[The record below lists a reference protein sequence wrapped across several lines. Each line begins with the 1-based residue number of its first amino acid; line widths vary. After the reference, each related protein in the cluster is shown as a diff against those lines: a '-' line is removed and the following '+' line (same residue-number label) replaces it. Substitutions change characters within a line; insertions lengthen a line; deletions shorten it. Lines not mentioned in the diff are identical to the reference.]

1 MSYVLTLFQG
11 RLIQDSAL
19 SVSGIDAAST
29 SDQPFTFVDK
39 RPVLSGRGIKGAA
52 VAMARRCFADLPPS
66 ITGEPPGTGTHSD
79 DREREPNVRSAWE
92 FDHARPLDFKTTAL
106 RAGVGISQST
116 GARAEGVL
124 YDREVMPAGT
134 TWALTMRVDWRLAAR
149 ASDDPAEVEGI
160 LGYVLTEQWAK
171 ERCWLGG
178 GVARGLGWCHLDLDS
193 LEVYRLD
200 AAAHQRWIQSG
211 GRQLPHKE
219 TSAPARKP
227 TRSWCFRYRDISLR
241 FGEHR
246 PDPAGPAWGIDMLA
260 IGPHSQNSS
269 TQPLGSGRWAA
280 PRLPSSQAET
290 AALSTQPSPAV
301 DLVTN
306 RSLAME
312 GDTPLLPGSSL
323 RGPLRHAS
331 ARRRRRR
338 GELIADPNA
347 KAPKRNQPVDAVA
360 ALFGT
365 IEQSSR
371 ILVRD
376 GHAAPDWVAAR
387 LQLHAEDEFSAGSY
401 DSAKRTEVR
410 LLQATFSTRV
420 LVEGE
425 SEEAIAPAL
434 RELDELFILGAFG
447 HLPIGGKKTQ
457 GAGWGRWVAEG
468 DWRCADVHASME
480 AAAPRRDNP
489 RQGEREKLDPTP
501 KLPSSEVALRRAP
514 QTSLIRV
521 VPQQLHEQIGTSS
534 SLTLAE
540 AAILA
545 RKELGTLE
553 CWWCEPR
560 IVLGINAPATFGWD
574 WPTHSSTLV
583 EEVVFFNE
591 RQSWRAALTARGW
604 RAVFLD
610 LADRSVDGAI
620 PVLRREVPAR
630 LHQQRSRFDAD
641 LSSAGSITLVE
652 WSQNGQVVGYTAKH
666 RGESHVGR

>member
-1 MSYVLTLFQG
+1 MSYVLTIFRAQ
-11 RLIQDSAL
+11 LIQDSAL

-29 SDQPFTFVDK
+29 SDQPFTFVDNC
-39 RPVLSGRGIKGAA
+39 PVLSGRGIKGAA
-52 VAMARRCFADLPPS
+52 VAMARRCFAELPPS
-66 ITGEPPGTGTHSD
+66 ITGEPPGAAPTED
-79 DREREPNVRSAWE
+79 NREREPNVRSAWE
-92 FDHARPLDFKTTAL
+92 FDHARPTAFTSTGL

-134 TWALTMRVDWRLAAR
+134 SWDLTMRVDWRLAAR
-149 ASDDPAEVEGI
+149 ASDDPAEVEEI

-178 GVARGLGWCHLDLDS
+178 GVARGLGWCHLDLAS

-200 AAAHQRWIQSG
+200 DAAHQRWIQSG
-211 GRQLPHKE
+211 RPQLPPKE
-219 TSAPARKP
+219 TTAPARKP

-280 PRLPSSQAET
+280 PRLPSSQAEI
-290 AALSTQPSPAV
+290 AALSASQPSPAV
-301 DLVTN
+301 ELVTN

-331 ARRRRRR
+331 ARRRRKR
-338 GELIADPNA
+338 GEQIADPNA
-347 KAPKRNQPVDAVA
+347 EAPTRDQPVDAVA

-365 IEQSSR
+365 INQSSR

-376 GHAAPDWVAAR
+376 GHAAPGWVAAR

-401 DSAKRTEVR
+401 DSAKRTEAR
-410 LLQATFSTRV
+410 LLQATFSTRI

-447 HLPIGGKKTQ
+447 HLPVGGKKTQ
-457 GAGWGRWVAEG
+457 GAGWGRWVTEG
-468 DWRCADVHASME
+468 DWRCADVQASTE
-480 AAAPRRDNP
+480 ASAPRRDNP
-489 RQGEREKLDPTP
+489 RQDERKNLDTTL
-501 KLPSSEVALRRAP
+501 KLPSSEVALRGAP
-514 QTSLIRV
+514 QTSFIRV
-521 VPQQLHEQIGTSS
+521 VQQQLHDQLGAA

-540 AAILA
+540 AATLA
-545 RKELGTLE
+545 RKELGALA

-560 IVLGINAPATFGWD
+560 IVLGTNAPATFGWD

-604 RAVFLD
+604 RAVLLD
-610 LADRSVDGAI
+610 LADRSGDGAI

-641 LSSAGSITLVE
+641 LSTAGSITLVE
-652 WSQNGQVVGYTAKH
+652 WSQNGQVVGYTAKR
-666 RGESHVGR
+666 RGESNVRG